1 MRMVLLMNVI
11 TSATVNPCILLVQ
24 LDESFNQRAKAD
36 LIEIGYT
43 PVIVPEAHQALLEIK
58 KQQPAMIVID
68 RHRSKQAGFT
78 LCRQLRK
85 AQNRV
90 LIIMVLEQESVEERV
105 ACLEAGVDD
114 YILTAYHTENL
125 LRLVHFY
132 LTTAETVTERL
143 QFDNLILDLN
153 NRQLFINEIAIDL
166 TMKEFELLKY
176 LMSHPKEILT
186 RDKILENVWGYDFQ
200 GESNVIEVY
209 IRYLRL
215 KIESKNQRRLIH
227 TVRGVGYVLREG

>member
-1 MRMVLLMNVI
+1 MSLI
-11 TSATVNPCILLVQ
+11 TSNTMNRCILLVQ

-43 PVIVPEAHQALLEIK
+43 PVIVSDAHKALIEVE

-68 RHRSKQAGFT
+68 RHRSKKAGLT
-78 LCRQLRK
+78 LCHQLRK
-85 AQNRV
+85 AQNQNQA
-90 LIIMVLEQESVEERV
+90 LIIMVLDQDSVEERV
-105 ACLEAGVDD
+105 ACLEAGADD

-125 LRLVHFY
+125 LKLVHFY
-132 LTTAETVTERL
+132 LATTKTVTEKL
-143 QFDNLILDLN
+143 QFDNLMLDLHK
-153 NRQLFINEIAIDL
+153 RQLFVDEIAIDL

-176 LMSHPKEILT
+176 LMSHPKKILT

-215 KIESKNQRRLIH
+215 KIESKNPKRLIH